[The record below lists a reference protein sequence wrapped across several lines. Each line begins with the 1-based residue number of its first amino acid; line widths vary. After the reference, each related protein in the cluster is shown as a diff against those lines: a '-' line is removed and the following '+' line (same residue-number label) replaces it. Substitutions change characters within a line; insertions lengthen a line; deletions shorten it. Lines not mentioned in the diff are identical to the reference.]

1 MINWIRFVKH
11 YQNFVNKIKDLYYK
25 YNKIKDLYYKYNKNN
40 NHKNIYKSWINET
53 IDKNQRIKKY
63 ENYCKNIIN
72 INN

>member
-11 YQNFVNKIKDLYYK
+11 YQNFV
-25 YNKIKDLYYKYNKNN
+25 NKIKDLYYKYNKNN